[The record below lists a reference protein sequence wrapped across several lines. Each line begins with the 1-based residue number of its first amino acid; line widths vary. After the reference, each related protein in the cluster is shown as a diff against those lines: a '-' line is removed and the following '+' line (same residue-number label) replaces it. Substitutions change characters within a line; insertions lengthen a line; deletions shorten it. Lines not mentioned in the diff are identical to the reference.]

1 MCVCSGQQRKWLLLG
16 ELREM
21 NLMNIFAS
29 SKRSR
34 RRRSRSKTQCRSAP
48 SRSGMGSTM
57 VRSGT
62 GGQVNQLFTGEAS
75 NLALLQCCCLYIESV
90 YTTNIRDI
98 NIAGEDM
105 IQGSTLFLNLNDEGV
120 TPGFVR
126 IPNLIW
132 FQYLRARL
140 STSPWQG
147 QVHLIW

>member
-1 MCVCSGQQRKWLLLG
+1 MKPSFAQPK
-16 ELREM
+16 
-21 NLMNIFAS
+21 NIS
-29 SKRSR
+29 EDQ
-34 RRRSRSKTQCRSAP
+34 T
-48 SRSGMGSTM
+48 
-57 VRSGT
+57 
-62 GGQVNQLFTGEAS
+62 S
-75 NLALLQCCCLYIESV
+75 NPIFFLKQPTV

-147 QVHLIW
+147 QFHLIW